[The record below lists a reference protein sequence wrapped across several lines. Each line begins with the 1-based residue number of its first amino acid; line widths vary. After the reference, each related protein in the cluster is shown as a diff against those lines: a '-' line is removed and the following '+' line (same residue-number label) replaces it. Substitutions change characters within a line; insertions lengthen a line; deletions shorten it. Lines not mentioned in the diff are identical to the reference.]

1 MPVTESTYFCR
12 HGIDR
17 SKFGCPKCMCP
28 HRVDTNFRV
37 CNSCIPPAVPVL
49 APTPD
54 PRLLSDEQLAEVRE
68 RELRSNMFSALDDR
82 HALLRHI
89 AALTEQI
96 SALTTPV
103 SSHTATTTQEGFLQ
117 WKQC

>member
-54 PRLLSDEQLAEVRE
+54 PRLLSDEQLAWVDEQAAKRE
-68 RELRSNMFSALDDR
+68 MTRSDFFRFLIDKAR
-82 HALLRHI
+82 QP
-89 AALTEQI
+89 AAPI
-96 SALTTPV
+96 VMNATPPERTG
-103 SSHTATTTQEGFLQ
+103 SRSFRGSFFKEG
-117 WKQC
+117 KK

>member
-89 AALTEQI
+89 AALAEQI

-103 SSHTATTTQEGFLQ
+103 NAEAGFVDD
-117 WKQC
+117 